1 MLIHY
6 LSLTFLYY
14 SSTQLHFLFLLYC
27 IGNFEPSQI
36 FRKYYA
42 DICEAIEVN
51 PLPIINRL
59 YSAFF
64 ISYKFKLDV
73 ENMSNDYNKADK
85 VVDELEQQVID
96 KGIESL
102 KSICDFFLKQNQL
115 KDIGMEMKHQ
125 LESKRF

>member
-1 MLIHY
+1 M
-6 LSLTFLYY
+6 
-14 SSTQLHFLFLLYC
+14 LYC

-42 DICEAIEVN
+42 DICEAIEVE

-59 YSAFF
+59 YSANF
-64 ISYKFKLDV
+64 ISLDFKIDLQHI
-73 ENMSNDYNKADK
+73 NDYNKADK

-115 KDIGMEMKHQ
+115 KDIGMEIKHQ

>member
-1 MLIHY
+1 M
-6 LSLTFLYY
+6 SLTFFYY
-14 SSTQLHFLFLLYC
+14 SSTQLYFFFLLYC

-59 YSAFF
+59 YSANF
-64 ISYKFKLDV
+64 ISFDFKIDV
-73 ENMSNDYNKADK
+73 QNISNDYSKADK

-96 KGIESL
+96 NGIESL

-115 KDIGMEMKHQ
+115 KNIGMEIKHQ

>member
-1 MLIHY
+1 M
-6 LSLTFLYY
+6 SLTIFYY

-36 FRKYYA
+36 FRKYYV
-42 DICEAIEVN
+42 DICEAIEVE

-59 YSAFF
+59 YSANF
-64 ISYKFKLDV
+64 ISLDFKIDLQHI
-73 ENMSNDYNKADK
+73 NDYNKADK

-115 KDIGMEMKHQ
+115 KDIGMEIKHQ